1 MALIEEMDRS
11 GNWLFRWR
19 SFLPLL
25 LFFGAVPVVL
35 MAEVSWTPM
44 SKGFDRTWWWPLMLF
59 GHRDGR
65 PGHPRFVRGLH
76 PRGTSG
82 RNTKEGQVADR

>member
-35 MAEVSWTPM
+35 WGDVMWTPM
-44 SKGFDRTWWWPLMLF
+44 SAGVDGSWLWPLVCLAVAMA
-59 GHRDGR
+59 GQK
-65 PGHPRFVRGLH
+65 VRGLCVGFT

-82 RNTKEGQVADR
+82 RNTKEGQVA